1 MASPGLCS
9 TLTLWWKLS
18 LSYIIITI
26 NEVRIASHPAF
37 LEDFPAQL
45 SLGEAAHVQRPPH
58 RPGPEVGVSH
68 ESNLWSTL
76 QGGGEAGQLRIAG
89 QLNGSIWYLAI
100 KHGTTWW
107 ALKTAMEESWDDQ
120 QCEKNME
127 SQDGGYSAH
136 SGLGNTMGNQWM
148 VMGTSANRD
157 FCSQP
162 YLTGALG
169 RRCPSLLTRIHG
181 KCRTVGFDDCVDKL
195 TSRSG
200 GHNDTTL

>member
-45 SLGEAAHVQRPPH
+45 SLREAAHVQRPPH

-100 KHGTTWW
+100 KHGITWW
-107 ALKTAMEESWDDQ
+107 ALKNWDGRIMGWPAMWFIWSLKMGDI
-120 QCEKNME
+120 
-127 SQDGGYSAH
+127 APTV
-136 SGLGNTMGNQWM
+136 GLGTWWETIGWWWEHQ
-148 VMGTSANRD
+148 R
-157 FCSQP
+157 
-162 YLTGALG
+162 TGIFVASHIWLERLG
-169 RRCPSLLTRIHG
+169 
-181 KCRTVGFDDCVDKL
+181 
-195 TSRSG
+195 G
-200 GHNDTTL
+200 GAPVY

>member
-76 QGGGEAGQLRIAG
+76 QGGREAGQLRIAG

-100 KHGTTWW
+100 KHGITWW
-107 ALKTAMEESWDDQ
+107 KTGMEESWDYQ
-120 QCEKNME
+120 QSTVRDVEDSSMN
-127 SQDGGYSAH
+127 
-136 SGLGNTMGNQWM
+136 GLVIYLARIYPSTRLLYLIRSYPIYTCM
-148 VMGTSANRD
+148 V
-157 FCSQP
+157 CI
-162 YLTGALG
+162 YYIYIL
-169 RRCPSLLTRIHG
+169 
-181 KCRTVGFDDCVDKL
+181 
-195 TSRSG
+195 
-200 GHNDTTL
+200 

>member
-1 MASPGLCS
+1 MA
-9 TLTLWWKLS
+9 
-18 LSYIIITI
+18 YIIITI

-45 SLGEAAHVQRPPH
+45 SLGEAAHVQHPPR

-100 KHGTTWW
+100 KHGITWW
-107 ALKTAMEESWDDQ
+107 ALKNWDGRNLEESWGSSQ
-120 QCEKNME
+120 QCEKKLE
-127 SQDGGYSAH
+127 SQNGGYSAH
-136 SGLGNTMGNQWM
+136 SGLGNMMGNQWM

-157 FCSQP
+157 FCSHP
-162 YLTGALG
+162 YLMTLERLGGGA
-169 RRCPSLLTRIHG
+169 P
-181 KCRTVGFDDCVDKL
+181 VY
-195 TSRSG
+195 
-200 GHNDTTL
+200 